1 MPTRSQPSM
10 EKILR
15 LIEPVGGFLSNV
27 SMRTTFPKVAL
38 LSNSWRFL
46 GFAGFLVCLAS
57 AWPPG
62 KTVAADPASSRDSM
76 QEAIAKIPLNNLNA
90 EARQKINVVLDK
102 PSFFRRLPA
111 EAIQCDPELF
121 LFLVRHPEVLVNI
134 WDLMQIT
141 KVELQRVAP
150 FEFRGSDGAG
160 TTCKSELIYGTPNL
174 HIYYGTGVYSGPLMA
189 RDVSGRCLCVLSS
202 SSAVAPGG
210 KPKVGS
216 QMDVYMKL
224 DSVGADLVT
233 RTVAPVVGK
242 TADSNF
248 RETASFISQLSQV
261 CETNPTAVQDMAQQL
276 QKITPEV
283 RQQFMQT
290 AWQVALKA
298 ARAKAALESELD
310 NTTKPIPGLSQ
321 AIPSSDSGLK
331 ALEALPRS
339 PEKPDLIMKR

>member
-15 LIEPVGGFLSNV
+15 SIEPVGGILSIANMQR
-27 SMRTTFPKVAL
+27 SFSKVAL
-38 LSNSWRFL
+38 LSKFWSVF
-46 GFAGFLVCLAS
+46 GFAIVLISLACICHS
-57 AWPPG
+57 G
-62 KTVAADPASSRDSM
+62 KVRGADPASSRDSM

-102 PSFFRRLPA
+102 PSFFRRLPS
-111 EAIQCDPELF
+111 EAIHCDPELF

-160 TTCKSELIYGTPNL
+160 TTCKSELIYGTSNL

-202 SSAVAPGG
+202 SSAVGPGG

-261 CETNPTAVQDMAQQL
+261 CENNPTAVQDMAQQL

-298 ARAKAALESELD
+298 ARAKAALESDLGD
-310 NTTKPIPGLSQ
+310 STKSIPGLSQ
-321 AIPSSDSGLK
+321 AIPPSDSSLK

-339 PEKPDLIMKR
+339 PEKPELIMKR

>member
-1 MPTRSQPSM
+1 M

-15 LIEPVGGFLSNV
+15 LIEPVGWILSNL
-27 SMRTTFPKVAL
+27 SSRTTFPKVAL
-38 LSNSWRFL
+38 LSKSYRSL
-46 GFAGFLVCLAS
+46 GFAFALFSFVSVWHARTS
-57 AWPPG
+57 E
-62 KTVAADPASSRDSM
+62 AADPASSRDSM

-111 EAIQCDPELF
+111 EAIHCDPELF

-160 TTCKSELIYGTPNL
+160 TTCKSELIYGTSNL
-174 HIYYGTGVYSGPLMA
+174 HIYYGTGIYSGPLMA

-202 SSAVAPGG
+202 SSAVGPGG

-276 QKITPEV
+276 QKVTPEV

-298 ARAKAALESELD
+298 ARAKAALESD
-310 NTTKPIPGLSQ
+310 FGNAAKPTPGLSQ

-339 PEKPDLIMKR
+339 PEKPELIMKR

>member
-1 MPTRSQPSM
+1 MPTRSQTSM

-15 LIEPVGGFLSNV
+15 LIEPVGGILSNLN
-27 SMRTTFPKVAL
+27 SRTTFPKVAL
-38 LSNSWRFL
+38 LSKPWRSI
-46 GFAGFLVCLAS
+46 GFAVVLFSLAS
-57 AWPPG
+57 TWHAG
-62 KTVAADPASSRDSM
+62 KSEAADPASSRDSM

-111 EAIQCDPELF
+111 EAIHCDPELF

-150 FEFRGSDGAG
+150 FEFRGNDGAG

-202 SSAVAPGG
+202 SSAVGPGG

-276 QKITPEV
+276 QKVTPEV

-298 ARAKAALESELD
+298 ARAKAALESDLG
-310 NTTKPIPGLSQ
+310 NATKPTPGLSQ

>member
-1 MPTRSQPSM
+1 M

-15 LIEPVGGFLSNV
+15 LIEPVGGILSNGNTQ
-27 SMRTTFPKVAL
+27 TTFPKVAL
-38 LSNSWRFL
+38 LSKSWRFL
-46 GFAGFLVCLAS
+46 GFVVALACLAS
-57 AWPPG
+57 AWHPG
-62 KTVAADPASSRDSM
+62 RTEAADPASSRDSM

-160 TTCKSELIYGTPNL
+160 TTCKSELIYGTSNL

-310 NTTKPIPGLSQ
+310 NTAKPIPGLSQ

>member
-1 MPTRSQPSM
+1 M

-15 LIEPVGGFLSNV
+15 LIEPVGGILTDNNALPTFSKVDLLAKTCRLLGYAFVLGILSSLWIPV
-27 SMRTTFPKVAL
+27 KAE
-38 LSNSWRFL
+38 
-46 GFAGFLVCLAS
+46 
-57 AWPPG
+57 
-62 KTVAADPASSRDSM
+62 AADPAGSRDSM

-111 EAIQCDPELF
+111 EAINCDPDLF

-160 TTCKSELIYGTPNL
+160 TTCQSELIYGTPNL

-189 RDVSGRCLCVLSS
+189 RDISGRCLCVLSS
-202 SSAVAPGG
+202 SSAVGPGG
-210 KPKVGS
+210 KAKVGS

-298 ARAKAALESELD
+298 ARAKAALESDFD
-310 NTTKPIPGLSQ
+310 NASPVPGLSQ
-321 AIPSSDSGLK
+321 AIPSSESGLK

>member
-1 MPTRSQPSM
+1 M

-15 LIEPVGGFLSNV
+15 LIEPVGGILSNV
-27 SMRTTFPKVAL
+27 HLQTTFLKVAL
-38 LSNSWRFL
+38 LSNSWRFVGL
-46 GFAGFLVCLAS
+46 AVFLACTLH
-57 AWPPG
+57 PG
-62 KTVAADPASSRDSM
+62 TTEAADPASSRDSM
-76 QEAIAKIPLNNLNA
+76 QEAVAKIPLNNLNA

-160 TTCKSELIYGTPNL
+160 TTCKSELIYGTSNL
-174 HIYYGTGVYSGPLMA
+174 HIYYGTGIYSGPLMA

-202 SSAVAPGG
+202 SSVVGPGG
-210 KPKVGS
+210 KPRVGS

-298 ARAKAALESELD
+298 ARAKAALEAELD
-310 NTTKPIPGLSQ
+310 NAAKPIPGLSQ

>member
-1 MPTRSQPSM
+1 M

-15 LIEPVGGFLSNV
+15 LIEPVGWILSNL
-27 SMRTTFPKVAL
+27 SSRTTFPKVAL
-38 LSNSWRFL
+38 LSKSYRSL
-46 GFAGFLVCLAS
+46 GFAFVLFSFVS
-57 AWPPG
+57 AWHAG
-62 KTVAADPASSRDSM
+62 TSEAADPASSRDSM

-111 EAIQCDPELF
+111 EAIHCDPELF

-160 TTCKSELIYGTPNL
+160 TTCKSELIYGTSNL
-174 HIYYGTGVYSGPLMA
+174 HIYYGTGIYSGPLMA

-202 SSAVAPGG
+202 SSAVGPGG

-276 QKITPEV
+276 QKVTPEV

-298 ARAKAALESELD
+298 ARAKAALESD
-310 NTTKPIPGLSQ
+310 FGNAAKPIPGLSQ

>member
-1 MPTRSQPSM
+1 
-10 EKILR
+10 
-15 LIEPVGGFLSNV
+15 
-27 SMRTTFPKVAL
+27 
-38 LSNSWRFL
+38 
-46 GFAGFLVCLAS
+46 
-57 AWPPG
+57 
-62 KTVAADPASSRDSM
+62 M

-160 TTCKSELIYGTPNL
+160 TTCKSELIYGTSNL

-310 NTTKPIPGLSQ
+310 NTAKPIPGLSQ